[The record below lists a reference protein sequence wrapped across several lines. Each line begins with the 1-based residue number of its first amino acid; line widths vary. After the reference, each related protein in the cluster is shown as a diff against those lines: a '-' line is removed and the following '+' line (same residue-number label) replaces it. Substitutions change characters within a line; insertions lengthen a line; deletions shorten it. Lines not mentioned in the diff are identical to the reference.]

1 MSAYHKKADQSIEKS
16 AYPLPMEQLTLS
28 DLREAVK
35 GRFSSFCTA
44 VGIQALVTLMDQDVE
59 SMAGP
64 KGKHNPNRT
73 AYRHGSQATTIPLGN
88 QRLAIERPRVRSIE
102 TNQELPIASY
112 EAFANDDQLLQINP
126 FH

>member
-59 SMAGP
+59 SMAGRELDAGLFASVIVSP
-64 KGKHNPNRT
+64 T
-73 AYRHGSQATTIPLGN
+73 LVSATSLIPAA
-88 QRLAIERPRVRSIE
+88 R
-102 TNQELPIASY
+102 
-112 EAFANDDQLLQINP
+112 
-126 FH
+126 

>member
-64 KGKHNPNRT
+64 KGNNFIYSICHFGGSSVRT
-73 AYRHGSQATTIPLGN
+73 SWHIG
-88 QRLAIERPRVRSIE
+88 
-102 TNQELPIASY
+102 
-112 EAFANDDQLLQINP
+112 
-126 FH
+126 